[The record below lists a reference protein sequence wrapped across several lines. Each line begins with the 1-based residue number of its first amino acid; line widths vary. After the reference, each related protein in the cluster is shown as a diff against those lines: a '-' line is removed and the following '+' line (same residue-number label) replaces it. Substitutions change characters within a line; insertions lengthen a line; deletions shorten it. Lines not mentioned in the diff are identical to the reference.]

1 MIDKSINILIYKPG
15 YFGNIVK
22 FLLSLDDVT
31 YPFWPISEPFDE
43 TKSRSYYLNF
53 DNIRWKYGSWE
64 KFHNAF
70 GGTSTRTHG
79 KCNDLDEFLISD
91 YKSLTVYGHPS
102 DINLFFQ
109 VNSNKISNHCI
120 NYLTTYLSP
129 EYEVIVKD
137 FLIQNNNWPYIK
149 TQELDLYH
157 TMIEKYNPYTINLDN
172 FVTGTNNF
180 LQELDKLNK
189 HCGLNTNI
197 SESLKVYK
205 SWVTA
210 RKLHLYSFFQD
221 QHN

>member
-1 MIDKSINILIYKPG
+1 MFSVAIENASYESYFTEKIQDCFATATIPIY
-15 YFGNIVK
+15 
-22 FLLSLDDVT
+22 
-31 YPFWPISEPFDE
+31 
-43 TKSRSYYLNF
+43 
-53 DNIRWKYGSWE
+53 YGSPDIG
-64 KFHNAF
+64 KFFNPK
-70 GGTSTRTHG
+70 GIITLTD
-79 KCNDLDEFLISD
+79 DLDFST
-91 YKSLTVYGHPS
+91 LTADLYYDRIDAVKE
-102 DINLFFQ
+102 NL
-109 VNSNKISNHCI
+109 
-120 NYLTTYLSP
+120 
-129 EYEVIVKD
+129 EIVKD

-180 LQELDKLNK
+180 LKELDKLNK

-221 QHN
+221 